1 MKYRF
6 LDKITS
12 DVMFEAY
19 GNDMKELLSNAAEA
33 LMSVVC
39 EIDEVEAKEFVE
51 FDASGENGD
60 ELMINWLQA
69 VIALVDT
76 EEMFFKKFEIKEIKG
91 NSVKAVAY
99 GEPITPA
106 KSGTVVKAVTYY
118 KFKMEKTEDGLKA
131 TVSLDI

>member
-1 MKYRF
+1 MKYKF

-19 GNDMKELLSNAAEA
+19 GKDMKELLINAAEA

-39 EIDEVEAKEFVE
+39 EIDEVEAKEFVKFE
-51 FDASGENGD
+51 AEGENED
-60 ELMINWLQA
+60 ELMINWLQSI
-69 VIALVDT
+69 IALVDT
-76 EEMFFKKFEIKEIKG
+76 EEMFFKKFEIKEING
-91 NSVKAVAY
+91 NSVKATGY
-99 GEPITPA
+99 GEPITPK

-118 KFKMEKTEDGLKA
+118 KFQMEKTKEGLKA